1 MIGHIFGHF
10 LDRPFSPII
19 KGARINPN
27 LLTIAGFSI
36 TVIAALVIPVSLILG
51 GLLILLGALFD
62 IFDGIVARVNGKTTK
77 FGAFLDSLLDR
88 YSDAFIF
95 LSIAWYFFER
105 ADNTGVFF
113 CIATMVGALLVSYAR
128 ARAEG
133 LGINCNAGIME
144 RPERIILLIIAM
156 LTGWVKPIMAGMF
169 VLTHLTVI
177 QRSYVVWRAK
187 E

>member
-133 LGINCNAGIME
+133 LGIDCKAGIME
-144 RPERIILLIIAM
+144 RPERMILLIIAA
-156 LTGWVKPIMAGMF
+156 LTGWVKPIIAVMF
-169 VLTHLTVI
+169 ILTHITVV
-177 QRSYVVWRAK
+177 QRSYVVWRAGK
-187 E
+187 